1 MGAPT
6 VYNTDG
12 GYLVTGGTDA
22 KAVVTSRIR
31 VKSFTFVPNAA
42 NDSVALTNAKGVDV
56 YTMKAAA
63 AENICDHFDGGTP
76 FEGLNVTLSASAAKL
91 YIQVV

>member
-1 MGAPT
+1 MAAAT
-6 VYNTDG
+6 VTNTDG
-12 GYLVTGGTDA
+12 GYLVTGDTGI
-22 KAVVTSRIR
+22 AVVSAYRIR